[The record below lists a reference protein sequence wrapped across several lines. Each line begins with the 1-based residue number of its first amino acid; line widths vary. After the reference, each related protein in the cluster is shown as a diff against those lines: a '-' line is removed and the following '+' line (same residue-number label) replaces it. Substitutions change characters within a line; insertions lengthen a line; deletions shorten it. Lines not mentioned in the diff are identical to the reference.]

1 MTASISHSGAHRH
14 AGHPIHW
21 GPLLGFVALALGSGT
36 IVGRLTGPGDWYDS
50 IDKSPLNP
58 PGPVFGIVW
67 SVLYVLMGV
76 AAYLVWE
83 RPARGPAIAAWGVQL
98 ALNLAW
104 TPIFFG
110 LERPGWALAEIV
122 VLFAAV
128 AITIALFRR
137 RSGTAAALLL
147 PYVAWIV
154 FATYLTTHI
163 VVVN

>member
-1 MTASISHSGAHRH
+1 MTASISHSHVRRRTEHR
-14 AGHPIHW
+14 IHW
-21 GPLLGFVALALGSGT
+21 APLIGFVAIALGSGT
-36 IVGRLTGPGDWYDS
+36 IVGRLTGPGEWYDS

-83 RPARGPAIAAWGVQL
+83 QPGRVPAIAAWAVQL

-122 VLFAAV
+122 VLLAAV
-128 AITIALFRR
+128 VITIVMFRS
-137 RSGTAAALLL
+137 RSRLAAALLL
-147 PYVAWIV
+147 PYAAWIG
-154 FATYLTTHI
+154 FATYLTIHI